1 MSERGINPGAADFSQ
16 SSILYPRSSA
26 VVFAY
31 HNVGYRCLS
40 VLLAHGVDVALV
52 VTHRDNPKETIWF
65 DSVADL
71 AALHGIPT
79 IMPDNP
85 NTPEVIAQIRAL
97 QPDRRA
103 HV

>member
-1 MSERGINPGAADFSQ
+1 MSR
-16 SSILYPRSSA
+16 A

-31 HNVGYRCLS
+31 HNVGVRCLN

-71 AALHGIPT
+71 AALHGIPAIT
-79 IMPDNP
+79 PDNP
-85 NTPEVIAQIRAL
+85 NTPEVVAASAPCSRISFFRSITARC
-97 QPDRRA
+97 
-103 HV
+103 